1 MIRQPLRSS
10 YESWRLLG
18 DAILE
23 PGGIESTTR
32 NEPWRPYEIPRTELF
47 VDRNSVEA
55 NDKATLGGEVVFKV
69 VNLSKPGAIN
79 AHPSPLVIAV

>member
-32 NEPWRPYEIPRTELF
+32 NEPWRPYEIPF
-47 VDRNSVEA
+47 VDSNSVEA

-69 VNLSKPGAIN
+69 VNLSKPGALN
-79 AHPSPLVIAV
+79 ANPSPLVIAV